1 MSKTKTYAL
10 SAILDFSERLQCVQL
25 TNSVRIHI
33 RSRAFALLNTPQ
45 MYQYVSSRASVCAV
59 DVDFAML
66 QVTGSQCL

>member
-45 MYQYVSSRASVCAV
+45 VSLFSNPRPRVKKYLL
-59 DVDFAML
+59 F
-66 QVTGSQCL
+66 T

>member
-33 RSRAFALLNTPQ
+33 RSRAFALLNTPLA
-45 MYQYVSSRASVCAV
+45 YTTCEIIDYYISG
-59 DVDFAML
+59 DLDL
-66 QVTGSQCL
+66 K